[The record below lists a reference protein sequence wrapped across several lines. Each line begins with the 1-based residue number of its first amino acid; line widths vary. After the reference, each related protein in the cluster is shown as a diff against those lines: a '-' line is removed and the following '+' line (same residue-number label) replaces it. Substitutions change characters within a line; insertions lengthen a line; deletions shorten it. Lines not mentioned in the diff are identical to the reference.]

1 MGMFHKAL
9 WMWNWKRG
17 KYAVLLF
24 FFSSLYLLSFGYYK
38 SAQRQ
43 LDAYYELQEK
53 GKQYYYFYT
62 FSQGEGNSFWL
73 TVLIIALACL
83 LIGWERSNQSN
94 TLLMTMPF
102 KRKNVFLSKWIFGS
116 FCIMSSLLI
125 NWILMYVI
133 YRTTIHFDYQS
144 FSPFHRY
151 FLYAIV
157 SYVAVYTAALCIGT
171 FTGSIVSQVI
181 FCIPWLLMG
190 LTFIPLVYTFTINHL
205 ESTDPK
211 NYKLHEQLYEINKK
225 TNIVAPIYNFTIYYH
240 YNPESRKKENDS
252 TTLRDPASHTYYS
265 AKSMLVPIFYTIVY
279 LLLGTYLYR
288 RSPNENSQKIFI
300 FQKHLRICIWGTTI
314 YFALLGGYKINQFSF
329 LFNYYIGLFLA
340 GIITYVVLS
349 RLTNYKVF

>member
-1 MGMFHKAL
+1 MFHKAL

-24 FFSSLYLLSFGYYK
+24 FFSSLYLLSFSYYRI
-38 SAQRQ
+38 AQKE
-43 LDAYYELQEK
+43 LDAYYKLQEK
-53 GKQYYYFYT
+53 GKQYYYFYA
-62 FSQGEGNSFWL
+62 FSSGEGNSFLL

-102 KRKNVFLSKWIFGS
+102 KRKDVFLSKWAFGS
-116 FCIMSSLLI
+116 FCIVGSLLI

-171 FTGSIVSQVI
+171 FTGSIVSQVV

-205 ESTDPK
+205 EATNTK
-211 NYKLHEQLYEINKK
+211 NNTLDQQLYEINKK

-252 TTLRDPASHTYYS
+252 TTLRNPASYHYYS

-279 LLLGTYLYR
+279 LLLGTYLYT

-314 YFALLGGYKINQFSF
+314 YFALLGGYKLNQFHF
-329 LFNYYIGLFLA
+329 LLNYYIALFFA

>member
-1 MGMFHKAL
+1 MFHKAL

-24 FFSSLYLLSFGYYK
+24 FFSSLYLLPFGYYK
-38 SAQRQ
+38 RAQRQ
-43 LDAYYELQEK
+43 LAEYYELQEK
-53 GKQYYYFYT
+53 GKQYYYFYA
-62 FSQGEGNSFWL
+62 FSSGESNSFLL

-102 KRKNVFLSKWIFGS
+102 KRKHVFLSKWAFGS
-116 FCIMSSLLI
+116 FCIVSSLLI

-171 FTGSIVSQVI
+171 FTGSVVSQVV

-205 ESTDPK
+205 EATDTK
-211 NYKLHEQLYEINKK
+211 NYKHYERLYEINQK
-225 TNIVAPIYNFTIYYH
+225 TNIVSPIYNFTIYYH

-252 TTLRDPASHTYYS
+252 TTLRDPASYHYYS

-279 LLLGTYLYR
+279 LLLGTYLYT

-300 FQKHLRICIWGTTI
+300 FQKHLRIWIWGTTI
-314 YFALLGGYKINQFSF
+314 YFALLGGYKLNQFHF
-329 LFNYYIGLFLA
+329 LLNYYIALFFA

>member
-1 MGMFHKAL
+1 MFHKAL

-24 FFSSLYLLSFGYYK
+24 FFSSLYLLSFGYYS

-43 LDAYYELQEK
+43 LNAYYELQEK

-62 FSQGEGNSFWL
+62 FTSGEGNSFLL
-73 TVLIIALACL
+73 TILIIALACL

-102 KRKNVFLSKWIFGS
+102 KRKDVFLSKWAFGS
-116 FCIMSSLLI
+116 FCIVSSLLV

-157 SYVAVYTAALCIGT
+157 SYVAVFTAALCIGT
-171 FTGSIVSQVI
+171 FTGSIISQII

-205 ESTDPK
+205 EATDPK
-211 NYKLHEQLYEINKK
+211 NYKIYEQLYEIDKK

-252 TTLRDPASHTYYS
+252 TTLRDPASHTYYL

-279 LLLGTYLYR
+279 LLLGTYLYT
-288 RSPNENSQKIFI
+288 RSPNENTQKIFI
-300 FQKHLRICIWGTTI
+300 FQKHLKIWIWGTTV
-314 YFALLGGYKINQFSF
+314 YFALLGGYKINHFSF
-329 LFNYYIGLFLA
+329 LPSYYIGLFLT

>member
-1 MGMFHKAL
+1 MFHKAL
-9 WMWNWKRG
+9 WIWNWKRG

-38 SAQRQ
+38 SAQME
-43 LDAYYELQEK
+43 LAEYHELQEK

-62 FSQGEGNSFWL
+62 FSSGEGNSFLL

-102 KRKNVFLSKWIFGS
+102 KRKDVFLSKWAFGS
-116 FCIMSSLLI
+116 FCILGSLLI

-171 FTGSIVSQVI
+171 FTGSVVSQIV

-190 LTFIPLVYTFTINHL
+190 LTFIPLVYTFTLNHL
-205 ESTDPK
+205 EATNTK
-211 NYKLHEQLYEINKK
+211 NNKLDQQLYEINQK
-225 TNIVAPIYNFTIYYH
+225 TNIVAPIYRFSINYNYH
-240 YNPESRKKENDS
+240 PEYRKQDNDP
-252 TTLRDPASHTYYS
+252 TTLRNPASYHYYS
-265 AKSMLVPIFYTIVY
+265 AKSMLVPIFYTIFY
-279 LLLGTYLYR
+279 LLLGTYLYM

-300 FQKHLRICIWGTTI
+300 FQKHLKIWIWGTTI

-329 LFNYYIGLFLA
+329 VFNYYIGLFLA

>member
-1 MGMFHKAL
+1 MFHKAL
-9 WMWNWKRG
+9 WTWNWKRG

-24 FFSSLYLLSFGYYK
+24 FFSSLYLLSFGYYR
-38 SAQRQ
+38 SAQME
-43 LDAYYELQEK
+43 LTEYYELQEK

-62 FSQGEGNSFWL
+62 FSSGEGNSFWL

-102 KRKNVFLSKWIFGS
+102 KRKHVFLSKWAFGS
-116 FCIMSSLLI
+116 FCIVSSLLI

-190 LTFIPLVYTFTINHL
+190 LTFIPLVYTFTLNHL
-205 ESTDPK
+205 ETTNTK
-211 NYKLHEQLYEINKK
+211 NNKLDQQLYEINQK
-225 TNIVAPIYNFTIYYH
+225 TNIVAPIYRFSIDYNYH
-240 YNPESRKKENDS
+240 PEHLEKKDDP
-252 TTLRDPASHTYYS
+252 TTLRNPVSHKYYS
-265 AKSMLVPIFYTIVY
+265 AKSMLVPIFYTIFY
-279 LLLGTYLYR
+279 LLLGTYLYM

-300 FQKHLRICIWGTTI
+300 FQKHLKIWIWGTTI
-314 YFALLGGYKINQFSF
+314 YFALLGGYKMNQFYF
-329 LFNYYIGLFLA
+329 LPNYYISLFLA
-340 GIITYVVLS
+340 GIITYIVLS

>member
-1 MGMFHKAL
+1 MFHKAL

-17 KYAVLLF
+17 KYAALLF
-24 FFSSLYLLSFGYYK
+24 FLSTLYILSFGYYK
-38 SAQRQ
+38 AAQQQ
-43 LDAYYELQEK
+43 LANYYKLHEK
-53 GKQYYYFYT
+53 GTFYYYYSFWSNT
-62 FSQGEGNSFWL
+62 SNSFWL
-73 TVLIIALACL
+73 TILIICLACL

-102 KRKNVFLSKWIFGS
+102 TRKDIFFSKWTFGS
-116 FCIMSSLLI
+116 FWIIGSLLV

-171 FTGSIVSQVI
+171 FTGSIVSQVA

-190 LTFIPLVYTFTINHL
+190 LTFTSLLYNFTINSLHT
-205 ESTDPK
+205 TDAR
-211 NYKLHEQLYEINKK
+211 NTNLYQQLDEINHK
-225 TNIVAPIYNFTIYYH
+225 TNIVAPIYNFSIYYQ
-240 YNPESRKKENDS
+240 YNPELRKIENDP
-252 TTLRDPASHTYYS
+252 TTLRNPASYTYYS
-265 AKSMLVPIFYTIVY
+265 AKSMLVPILYTIFY
-279 LLLGTYLYR
+279 LLLGTYLYT
-288 RSPNENSQKIFI
+288 RSPNENTQKIFI
-300 FQKHLRICIWGTTI
+300 FQNHLRMWIWGTTI

>member
-1 MGMFHKAL
+1 MFHKAL

-24 FFSSLYLLSFGYYK
+24 FFSSLYLLSFGYYR

-53 GKQYYYFYT
+53 GKQYYYFYA
-62 FSQGEGNSFWL
+62 FSPGEGNSFWL

-102 KRKNVFLSKWIFGS
+102 KRKDVFLSKWAFGS
-116 FCIMSSLLI
+116 FCILGSLLI

-171 FTGSIVSQVI
+171 FTGSIVSQVV

-205 ESTDPK
+205 EATNTK
-211 NYKLHEQLYEINKK
+211 NNKLDQQLYEINNK

-252 TTLRDPASHTYYS
+252 TTLRNPASYHYYS

-279 LLLGTYLYR
+279 LLLGTYLYT

-314 YFALLGGYKINQFSF
+314 YFALLGGYKLNQFHF
-329 LFNYYIGLFLA
+329 LLNYYICLFLA
-340 GIITYVVLS
+340 GIITYVILS

>member
-1 MGMFHKAL
+1 MGF
-9 WMWNWKRG
+9 W
-17 KYAVLLF
+17 F
-24 FFSSLYLLSFGYYK
+24 ILYFGLVTYK
-38 SAQRQ
+38 
-43 LDAYYELQEK
+43 L
-53 GKQYYYFYT
+53 
-62 FSQGEGNSFWL
+62 
-73 TVLIIALACL
+73 
-83 LIGWERSNQSN
+83 
-94 TLLMTMPF
+94 
-102 KRKNVFLSKWIFGS
+102 
-116 FCIMSSLLI
+116 
-125 NWILMYVI
+125 ILMYVI

-171 FTGSIVSQVI
+171 FTGSIVSQVV

-205 ESTDPK
+205 EATNTK
-211 NYKLHEQLYEINKK
+211 NNKLEQQLYEINQK

-252 TTLRDPASHTYYS
+252 TTLRNPASHHYYS

-279 LLLGTYLYR
+279 LLLGTYLYK

-314 YFALLGGYKINQFSF
+314 YFALLGGYKLNQFHF
-329 LFNYYIGLFLA
+329 LLNYYIALFFA

>member
-1 MGMFHKAL
+1 MFHKAL

-24 FFSSLYLLSFGYYK
+24 FFSSLYLLSFSYYRI
-38 SAQRQ
+38 AQKE

-53 GKQYYYFYT
+53 GKQYYYFYA
-62 FSQGEGNSFWL
+62 FSLGEGNSFLL

-102 KRKNVFLSKWIFGS
+102 KRKDVFLSKWALGS
-116 FCIMSSLLI
+116 FCILGSLLI

-171 FTGSIVSQVI
+171 FTGSIVSQVV

-205 ESTDPK
+205 EATNIK
-211 NYKLHEQLYEINKK
+211 NNKLEQQLYEINKK

-252 TTLRDPASHTYYS
+252 TTLRNPASYHYYS

-279 LLLGTYLYR
+279 LLLGTYLYK

-314 YFALLGGYKINQFSF
+314 YFALLGGYKLNQFHF
-329 LFNYYIGLFLA
+329 LLNYYIALFFA

>member
-1 MGMFHKAL
+1 MFHKAL

-24 FFSSLYLLSFGYYK
+24 FFSSLYLLSFSYYRI
-38 SAQRQ
+38 AQKE

-53 GKQYYYFYT
+53 GKQYYYFYA
-62 FSQGEGNSFWL
+62 FSLGEGNSFLL

-102 KRKNVFLSKWIFGS
+102 KRKDVFLSKWAFGS
-116 FCIMSSLLI
+116 FCILGSLLI

-205 ESTDPK
+205 EATNIK
-211 NYKLHEQLYEINKK
+211 NNKLEQQLYEINKK

-252 TTLRDPASHTYYS
+252 TTLRNPASYHYYS

-279 LLLGTYLYR
+279 LLLGTYLYK

-314 YFALLGGYKINQFSF
+314 YFALLGGYKLNQFHF
-329 LFNYYIGLFLA
+329 LLNYYIALFFA